1 MGEQGVLLLVARG
14 GVGEHYYVQK
24 CYYEQSEVMK
34 GMGLREEQS
43 EVTKRMLLWEKIA
56 KINLLE
62 HFLFFSYVVVEVV
75 FLLLIFLQGCK
86 RRQWQATV
94 VIVFFS
100 YNNP

>member
-43 EVTKRMLLWEKIA
+43 EVTKRMLL
-56 KINLLE
+56 
-62 HFLFFSYVVVEVV
+62 
-75 FLLLIFLQGCK
+75 
-86 RRQWQATV
+86 
-94 VIVFFS
+94 
-100 YNNP
+100 